1 MTTVYRANIA
11 TSCDKKYTKFEL
23 GRHIQKKSSSE
34 SYHPS
39 ATKEI
44 CEWVR
49 SHPLSKE
56 WTRPLRV
63 LLAVQSAMPTVDS
76 PITQLQVQ
84 QYDTSTPQC
93 RCHTALSLLAAKFQR
108 RKIFFQNDISVTL
121 SEGYVWRNIY
131 LLSSLTTPFITPNGI
146 QIHSAVF
153 PQFTHRTDRQT
164 QTDRHTK
171 RQMG

>member
-1 MTTVYRANIA
+1 MICMYPCTDKSKIKTASWVITATSPPKVAWKEPRRHPSRQRMDSPAAWTSCTMPTADESNHWAAGALHPHHTDGHMTTAYRANIA

-63 LLAVQSAMPTVDS
+63 LLAAQCPRQTN
-76 PITQLQVQ
+76 PIT
-84 QYDTSTPQC
+84 
-93 RCHTALSLLAAKFQR
+93 
-108 RKIFFQNDISVTL
+108 
-121 SEGYVWRNIY
+121 
-131 LLSSLTTPFITPNGI
+131 
-146 QIHSAVF
+146 
-153 PQFTHRTDRQT
+153 
-164 QTDRHTK
+164 
-171 RQMG
+171 